1 MYLLSFKPLSQVSVL
16 TDQVEAQGEKIR
28 DLDNSLREYQHKFN
42 STEEILQQVFLIFI
56 DKQIH

>member
-1 MYLLSFKPLSQVSVL
+1 ML

-28 DLDNSLREYQHKFN
+28 DLDNSLGEYQHKFN
-42 STEEILQQVFLIFI
+42 STEEILKQVFLIFI